1 MFSRKEGI
9 AQFFESI
16 ILIVTK
22 QLIEMKDLLINGE
35 KVIIIY
41 LIQRNDSK
49 YFKLAKGIDEKYYDV
64 FYKLNN

>member
-22 QLIEMKDLLINGE
+22 QLIEMKGLLINGDR
-35 KVIIIY
+35 VIVIY
-41 LIQRNDSK
+41 LIQRNNSE
-49 YFKLAKGIDEKYYDV
+49 YFKLAKDIDYK
-64 FYKLNN
+64 FYIFL